1 METFIWII
9 TAIWLGAGLAMDAC
23 AASMS
28 NGLSEPNM
36 KRKKSFLIA
45 GLFGFFQILMPI
57 LGYLIIT
64 ILVNKENRN
73 DDDCSIMIQDNINV
87 ENYVDEKLIHQN
99 DFSYTLIAINVHLGS
114 NNSGHYKAQIF
125 NKNKWYLYDDGN
137 CQEISEDERKQGV
150 TYIYQRNPTPSKIIK

>member
-1 METFIWII
+1 MKYICNNKEQYLLSLAPVSNNFDIKYLFINELKESIKI
-9 TAIWLGAGLAMDAC
+9 
-23 AASMS
+23 
-28 NGLSEPNM
+28 SED
-36 KRKKSFLIA
+36 
-45 GLFGFFQILMPI
+45 
-57 LGYLIIT
+57 IT

-73 DDDCSIMIQDNINV
+73 DDVCSIMIQDKINV
-87 ENYVDEKLIHQN
+87 ENYVDEKLKHQN

>member
-1 METFIWII
+1 
-9 TAIWLGAGLAMDAC
+9 
-23 AASMS
+23 MS
-28 NGLSEPNM
+28 
-36 KRKKSFLIA
+36 KSK
-45 GLFGFFQILMPI
+45 ILRLPY
-57 LGYLIIT
+57 YLIIT

-73 DDDCSIMIQDNINV
+73 DDVCSIMIQDKINV

-114 NNSGHYKAQIF
+114 NNSGHYKAQIY